1 MTRILLILL
10 LFAPYAQAQRPS
22 AQSQSQPRAHSQSQ
36 PPGITH
42 PLNVGDIPF
51 DPGIDDPQFQLN
63 DSTRVFQ
70 YYNSNSWWLD
80 HKDAYHDLFIKAT
93 GKWTAA
99 PTQSGWLT
107 IRFIVNTAGQTGRYR
122 ALEMDSV
129 YQPFHFDPRLTANL
143 LATVKTAHWEPA
155 HYHGKVYDTY
165 QYITFHLERGRLVDI
180 MP

>member
-1 MTRILLILL
+1 MPRLLLILL
-10 LFAPYAQAQRPS
+10 LATHAQAQQP
-22 AQSQSQPRAHSQSQ
+22 AAHGQSPAPNPTQS
-36 PPGITH
+36 
-42 PLNVGDIPF
+42 LNVGDSPF
-51 DPGIDDPQFQLN
+51 DPAIDDPRFQLN

-80 HKDAYHDLFIKAT
+80 HKDAYRDLFIKAT
-93 GKWTAA
+93 HEWTAD

-107 IRFIVNTAGQTGRYR
+107 IRFIVNTAGQTGRFRIY
-122 ALEMDSV
+122 EMDSL
-129 YQPFHFDPRLTANL
+129 YASFHFDPRLVAGL

-165 QYITFHLERGRLVDI
+165 QYVTFHLERGRLVDI